1 MRRGVR
7 RGTSAVLL
15 MCQRSGGL
23 LPRLVVVTEA
33 ALALSAVIA
42 GKIEKETAASKCSIW
57 LLHDL

>member
-7 RGTSAVLL
+7 RVTSAVLL

-42 GKIEKETAASKCSIW
+42 GKIEKETAASKCSIC